1 MTSAKILLDESARPE
16 SWSSSN
22 PRIAH
27 EIMQFVPHP
36 HPERNIEALLRAVQD
51 FARQAILES
60 FFDQPL
66 AFAIV
71 QFMPRRNGEGPFY
84 EPMIEKRHPR
94 LEPVR
99 HRHPI
104 HLRQH
109 LADQGRFDVGVE
121 LAGQL
126 LVS

>member
-1 MTSAKILLDESARPE
+1 MVIQQPAYRVSAKQAALRQRLRGQ
-16 SWSSSN
+16 
-22 PRIAH
+22 RIAH

-84 EPMIEKRHPR
+84 ESMIEKRDPR

-99 HRHPI
+99 PRHPI
-104 HLRQH
+104 HLRPH
-109 LADQGRFDVGVE
+109 LVYESWLSV
-121 LAGQL
+121 
-126 LVS
+126 